1 MNPRSSLPPFTSITF
16 LSVAH
21 DGSELSGW
29 LNQKPGVRVT
39 QPLLQLPSG
48 TPQPHTPGVVFVGSF
63 GHPSMQS
70 GTLSPSLSLS
80 GTPQPH
86 APGAVLFG
94 SFGQP
99 SWQSGVPSW
108 SVSVS
113 GSPQP
118 HTPGAVLFG
127 SVGQPSWESGV
138 PSWSVS

>member
-48 TPQPHTPGVVFVGSF
+48 TPQPHTPGVV
-63 GHPSMQS
+63 
-70 GTLSPSLSLS
+70 
-80 GTPQPH
+80 
-86 APGAVLFG
+86 
-94 SFGQP
+94 
-99 SWQSGVPSW
+99 
-108 SVSVS
+108 
-113 GSPQP
+113 
-118 HTPGAVLFG
+118 LFG

-138 PSWSVS
+138 PSWSVSVSGTPQPHAPGAVLFGSLGQASWQSGVPSPSLSIKQFGLQSRMSGWPQPQVPGATLFGSLGQPS